1 MEIIFSIRKWFS
13 YQARMK
19 KSSPGGS
26 QTTETKKTRVG
37 KQAFGDYD
45 IVLSTY
51 LYMESAQCIANA
63 KFRPMVN
70 FQN

>member
-1 MEIIFSIRKWFS
+1 MVFI
-13 YQARMK
+13 
-19 KSSPGGS
+19 SSTYEEVVTRGISNNGN
-26 QTTETKKTRVG
+26 EKKTRVG

-70 FQN
+70 FQNW